1 MDSHSDDVICILY
14 PAILPTHLRQFT
26 AKVVHVY
33 SNILRS
39 PQTVKR
45 RSNMITLH
53 KGKTSKHLGSNLR
66 PSLILIVFIMV
77 NVDMIY
83 ESLSACAASSTS
95 ADTDADNALLQ
106 RSHSIVKDATEKQ
119 QAEHPNTALN
129 HQG

>member
-1 MDSHSDDVICILY
+1 
-14 PAILPTHLRQFT
+14 
-26 AKVVHVY
+26 
-33 SNILRS
+33 
-39 PQTVKR
+39 
-45 RSNMITLH
+45 
-53 KGKTSKHLGSNLR
+53 
-66 PSLILIVFIMV
+66 MV